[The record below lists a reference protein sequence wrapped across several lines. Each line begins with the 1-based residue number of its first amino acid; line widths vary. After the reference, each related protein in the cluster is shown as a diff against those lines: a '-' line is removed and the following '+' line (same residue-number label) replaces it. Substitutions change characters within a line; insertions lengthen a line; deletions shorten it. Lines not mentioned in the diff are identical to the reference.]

1 MGLFENQP
9 PKTPDAGAATPAGN
23 EAQIRALLASYE
35 DGAIQAIEDAENAA
49 RAGDPNLQQT
59 IMLSAIA
66 YSNAALM
73 LQNKLKGGF

>member
-1 MGLFENQP
+1 MGLFEKQP
-9 PKTPDAGAATPAGN
+9 TGNADAGATTPAGN

-35 DGAIQAIEDAENAA
+35 DGAVQAIEDAENAA
-49 RAGDPNLQQT
+49 RAGDPSLQQT

>member
-9 PKTPDAGAATPAGN
+9 PSKTDGGAATPAGQ

-35 DGAIQAIEDAENAA
+35 DGAVQAIEDAENAA
-49 RAGDPNLQQT
+49 RAGDPSLQQT